1 MVPVIPH
8 LLHSVDH
15 NLKQTIFAMI
25 CRLII
30 VSIDTIVLRYHYRKF
45 AIKGRLDKIGVE
57 CQRQNTRKEISVSHF
72 GNCRHIANANS
83 HFDKKGKRMKN
94 VSGS

>member
-1 MVPVIPH
+1 MLEEERKIQQNIGISQNLVPVIPH

-15 NLKQTIFAMI
+15 NLKQTMFAMI
-25 CRLII
+25 CRLMI

-57 CQRQNTRKEISVSHF
+57 CQRQNTRNENSV
-72 GNCRHIANANS
+72 
-83 HFDKKGKRMKN
+83 
-94 VSGS
+94 